1 MSQVSDV
8 AEKENQDPMAA
19 QVITMEPKLNLCL
32 CGMLFTFNKYS
43 EFLASLVIC
52 IHATVGLWRM
62 DSESFFWLCL
72 KQIIFYVTLLAKYCC
87 HFVVSM
93 V

>member
-52 IHATVGLWRM
+52 IYETVGLWRV
-62 DSESFFWLCL
+62 DCEQSLW
-72 KQIIFYVTLLAKYCC
+72 
-87 HFVVSM
+87 
-93 V
+93 